1 LADPARFD
9 LAIIGAGV
17 NGAGIARD
25 AALRGLKVAIFDK
38 SDMCTGCSAIS
49 SRLVHGGLRYLE
61 YAEIPL
67 VYESLHERRSLLR
80 IAPHLV
86 RPLRIC
92 VPIYEGA
99 RRGPWLIRLGMLVYD
114 ILSFRK
120 AMPWH
125 DMLSADAM
133 RDAEPG
139 LNTEGLRAGACYHDA
154 QVTFAERLV
163 LENLLAAR
171 AAGADIH
178 MHSEVTR
185 IEIADGAVTGL
196 TFEDSEGREYGI
208 EARVVVNAAGP
219 WVDRVLGMTA
229 TPTQRLIGGT
239 KGSHIVVGAFDGA
252 PRDAFYVE
260 AAADGRPFF
269 IIPWFGQYLIGTTDI
284 RCDEDLDEIRA
295 SDAEVEYLLSETN
308 RVFPSAEL
316 SRDDIHYAY
325 AGVRPLPY
333 KSEGPE
339 SAITRRHI
347 VKRNDDVATGL
358 VSIIGG
364 KLTTYRNLAEQT
376 VDEVGKLLQR
386 KLPECRT
393 ADTGLP
399 GAWGMDAARDRLAA
413 LEQLSSTGI
422 ERLLDVYGGRAAG
435 IAEICENDPAFA
447 GTLDDERTVL
457 AAEVVFAIREEF
469 AGTLE
474 DIVFRRM
481 MVGLGPD
488 QGRALY
494 DAIAAL
500 AAAEAGWDPEQL
512 EEQCDALRRY
522 AASLRV
528 E

>member
-1 LADPARFD
+1 MNDQARFD

-25 AALRGLKVAIFDK
+25 AALRGLKVVIFDK
-38 SDMCTGCSAIS
+38 NDMCTGCSAIS

-61 YAEIPL
+61 YAEISL

-80 IAPHLV
+80 IARHLV

-92 VPIYEGA
+92 IPIYEGA
-99 RRGPWLIRLGMLVYD
+99 RRGPLLIRLGMLAYD

-120 AMPWH
+120 AMPRH
-125 DMLSADAM
+125 DVLSADAM
-133 RDAEPG
+133 REAEPG
-139 LNTEGLRAGACYHDA
+139 LESDGLRAGARYYDA
-154 QVTFAERLV
+154 QVAFAERLV

-171 AAGADIH
+171 AAGGDVRL
-178 MHSEVTR
+178 HSEVTR
-185 IEIADGAVTGL
+185 IDIADGAVTGL
-196 TFEDSEGREYGI
+196 TFEDNEGREQSI

-219 WVDRVLGMTA
+219 WVDRVLGMTS

-239 KGSHIVVGAFDGA
+239 KGSHIIVGDFDGA

-269 IIPWFGQYLIGTTDI
+269 IIPWYGQYLIGTTDI
-284 RCDEDLDEIRA
+284 RYDEDLDAIRA
-295 SDAEVEYLLSETN
+295 SEAEVDYLLAETN
-308 RVFPSAEL
+308 RVFPAAGL

-333 KSEGPE
+333 KTKGPE

-347 VKRNDDVATGL
+347 IRLNDDVATGL

-364 KLTTYRNLAEQT
+364 KLTTYRHLAEQT
-376 VDEVGKLLQR
+376 VDKVGKLLQR
-386 KLPECRT
+386 RLPACRT
-393 ADTGLP
+393 DDTDLP
-399 GAWGMDAARDRLAA
+399 GAWGMEAAREKLEALGLLSTSGIDRL
-413 LEQLSSTGI
+413 LE
-422 ERLLDVYGGRAAG
+422 VYGGRAAA
-435 IAEICENDPAFA
+435 IAEICDNEPEFA
-447 GTLDDERTVL
+447 RALDDARTVL
-457 AAEVVFAIREEF
+457 AAEVAFAIREEF

-481 MVGLGPD
+481 MIGLGAD

-494 DAIAAL
+494 DAIAVL
-500 AAAEAGWDPEQL
+500 AAAEYGWDPERL
-512 EEQCDALRRY
+512 EEQRDALRQF
-522 AASLRV
+522 AASWRV